1 MGKGKNVFYRSK
13 NIMSRF
19 LLMSVIMAFVMIFI
33 FICPC
38 VMHTKAATYNSSQK
52 RVLFISSY
60 SYAWEAVPEQ
70 IDGIRETLGDEVI
83 LDYQFM
89 DTKNQSSDASREI
102 FYEHM
107 KQFLSEVPEYD
118 ALIVGDDDAFNFAV
132 ENKDTLFK
140 DIPIVFEGVNNISGA
155 LKAAESRQVTGVTES
170 LSFKNTIELAQ
181 KIYPDAT
188 RIVAVLD
195 NTITGQGAR
204 EEYYSYEK
212 DYRRLKFDEI
222 NTSELGHDE
231 LVKELGKLDD
241 DTILLYVICSEDKDG
256 NSYIGSQG
264 VRLISES
271 ASIPA
276 FSIVPIGVGQ
286 GVLGGEMVSQKGMG
300 KVAAEIVLRVFSG
313 EDIGDIG
320 VFMESPREYRFD
332 ENVMKK
338 YNIQRGMLPGD
349 AIIINH
355 VPGFLEKYRVLL
367 SIFGVI
373 TGILIVGVVY
383 LVITNVNKSIDNKKL
398 SMTSAEYE
406 NMANHDAL
414 TGLPNRMAFKAGLER
429 RIDNDEKFSVFLF
442 DIDKFKSINDTYG
455 HNNGDFVLKEVARR
469 AQLIKDNRFQ
479 AFRLGG
485 DEFTVIVDCSDYET
499 VRYYADNVMKIFE
512 EKFIFDDKE
521 IKINTS
527 LGIAVIS
534 THVNDLDSVVNA
546 ADTAMYKVKKH
557 GGNHYIFS
565 EEYN

>member
-1 MGKGKNVFYRSK
+1 
-13 NIMSRF
+13 
-19 LLMSVIMAFVMIFI
+19 
-33 FICPC
+33 
-38 VMHTKAATYNSSQK
+38 
-52 RVLFISSY
+52 
-60 SYAWEAVPEQ
+60 
-70 IDGIRETLGDEVI
+70 
-83 LDYQFM
+83 
-89 DTKNQSSDASREI
+89 
-102 FYEHM
+102 
-107 KQFLSEVPEYD
+107 
-118 ALIVGDDDAFNFAV
+118 
-132 ENKDTLFK
+132 
-140 DIPIVFEGVNNISGA
+140 
-155 LKAAESRQVTGVTES
+155 
-170 LSFKNTIELAQ
+170 
-181 KIYPDAT
+181 
-188 RIVAVLD
+188 
-195 NTITGQGAR
+195 
-204 EEYYSYEK
+204 
-212 DYRRLKFDEI
+212 
-222 NTSELGHDE
+222 
-231 LVKELGKLDD
+231 
-241 DTILLYVICSEDKDG
+241 
-256 NSYIGSQG
+256 
-264 VRLISES
+264 
-271 ASIPA
+271 
-276 FSIVPIGVGQ
+276 
-286 GVLGGEMVSQKGMG
+286 MVSQKGMG

-338 YNIQRGMLPGD
+338 YNIQRGMIPGN

-383 LVITNVNKSIDNKKL
+383 LVIINVNKSIDNKKL

-414 TGLPNRMAFKAGLER
+414 TGLPNRMAFKVGLER
-429 RIDNDEKFSVFLF
+429 RIDNEEKFSVFLF